1 MCKEGGRIRCQCWGR
16 GSLAAYFM
24 SDGGGIVVGLYILE
38 VKVVGWVERVPFIQF
53 YEDGLEQISVSSVR
67 C

>member
-1 MCKEGGRIRCQCWGR
+1 
-16 GSLAAYFM
+16 M

>member
-1 MCKEGGRIRCQCWGR
+1 
-16 GSLAAYFM
+16 M

-38 VKVVGWVERVPFIQF
+38 VEVVGWVERVPFIQF